1 MAIQSCGMS
10 QSTRFLHTQ
19 ARKEV
24 VNTHVT
30 KPIMPHGEWFH
41 THECEDLC
49 RNRITM
55 RADLHAIPNIRMPAL
70 GVAGELCASLLAT
83 QHVFEKRKR
92 AAHLNIIPVVAR
104 GTEVTFRAAYFVILA
119 AMVIGVLIYLYA
131 IFSADISQRF
141 ESCAHIDSGAAWL
154 NLRKRANG
162 GGNFMPG

>member
-1 MAIQSCGMS
+1 MYSNCPFVDGHSKLRHKPEHTFSA
-10 QSTRFLHTQ
+10 HTQ
-19 ARKEV
+19 ARNEV

-83 QHVFEKRKR
+83 QHVFE
-92 AAHLNIIPVVAR
+92 
-104 GTEVTFRAAYFVILA
+104 
-119 AMVIGVLIYLYA
+119 
-131 IFSADISQRF
+131 
-141 ESCAHIDSGAAWL
+141 
-154 NLRKRANG
+154 
-162 GGNFMPG
+162 